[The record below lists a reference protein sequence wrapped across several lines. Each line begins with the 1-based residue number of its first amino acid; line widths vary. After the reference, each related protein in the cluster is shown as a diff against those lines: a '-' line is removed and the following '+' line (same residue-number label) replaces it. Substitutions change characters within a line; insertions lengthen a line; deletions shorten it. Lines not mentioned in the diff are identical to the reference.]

1 MKVIRFLST
10 IFSICVLFSLQAMAQ
25 TNSDKYNIETCVN
38 EFDFDQRVIK
48 KVGYQYWFVDKE
60 FVPDGRTLKMSV
72 VKPNSQTHEPHT
84 HKEDEFFFVIEG
96 KAEFHLNGETKV
108 VDKYATFYCPA
119 NSTHGIR
126 NVGDTELKYL
136 VIKTIK

>member
-1 MKVIRFLST
+1 MFCTLFGLKT
-10 IFSICVLFSLQAMAQ
+10 IAQ
-25 TNSDKYNIETCVN
+25 IDMDNYDIETCVN
-38 EFDFDQRVIK
+38 EFDYDKRVIK
-48 KVGYQYWFVDKE
+48 EVGYQYWFVDKE

-72 VKPNSQTHEPHT
+72 VKPDAQTHKPHS

>member
-1 MKVIRFLST
+1 
-10 IFSICVLFSLQAMAQ
+10 
-25 TNSDKYNIETCVN
+25 
-38 EFDFDQRVIK
+38 
-48 KVGYQYWFVDKE
+48 
-60 FVPDGRTLKMSV
+60 MSV
-72 VKPNSQTHEPHT
+72 VKPNAQTHKPHF

-119 NSTHGIR
+119 NSVHGIR

-136 VIKTIK
+136 VIKTLK

>member
-1 MKVIRFLST
+1 MKKIRFVSL
-10 IFSICVLFSLQAMAQ
+10 IFSICVSFSLHAIAQ
-25 TNSDKYNIETCVN
+25 INTEKYNIESCVN
-38 EFDFDQRVIK
+38 EFDYDKRVIK
-48 KVGYQYWFVDKE
+48 EVGYQYWFVDKE

-72 VKPNSQTHEPHT
+72 VKPNAQTHKPHF

-119 NSTHGIR
+119 NSIHGIR